1 MMRLLKNPLFVIAV
15 LALGAAICVFLAA
28 LGVIIAGRFL
38 RGPADIVRTQ
48 LFTPMPTFTVDR
60 SGTQTAV
67 EIAASDPDGILAGIG
82 DPYYPLMG
90 NGGYDVSHYDLD
102 IAIDMSV
109 EEIDAVATI
118 DARSLRALDRFHL
131 DFGDMP
137 IKSVEVNGEEAVHA
151 QGAGELTVTPA
162 AAIPADSEF
171 TVVVAYRGR
180 PAEGKAFA
188 GIDFLEGW
196 NFHPEGVIV
205 AGEPTGAET
214 WFPSNNHPADK
225 ATYAFHITVAK
236 PYIAAANGLLK
247 ETTDNGDGT
256 RTYDFLMD
264 DPMASYLATLAVGNF
279 DFLEGTSASGLPYRN
294 YLGADIR
301 REVESYISVLPE
313 AMDLFASLFGPYP
326 FDTCGVVV
334 HQLDIPFSLE
344 NQTLIVM
351 GYTFAYEVVVVHE
364 VAHQWFGDSVSL
376 TRWKDIWLN
385 EGFASY
391 AEGLWW
397 EHTGGRD
404 ALEEDITRRYQYN
417 LSLFGAEN
425 ILLGDPG
432 PERLFDG
439 VVYTRGALVLH
450 ALRLKVGDEAFF
462 AILRTYYETYRGG
475 NAATEGF
482 ISIAEEIAG
491 MDLEDFFQA
500 WLYETALPDIPEMGL
515 YSG

>member
-1 MMRLLKNPLFVIAV
+1 
-15 LALGAAICVFLAA
+15 
-28 LGVIIAGRFL
+28 
-38 RGPADIVRTQ
+38 
-48 LFTPMPTFTVDR
+48 
-60 SGTQTAV
+60 
-67 EIAASDPDGILAGIG
+67 
-82 DPYYPLMG
+82 
-90 NGGYDVSHYDLD
+90 
-102 IAIDMSV
+102 
-109 EEIDAVATI
+109 
-118 DARSLRALDRFHL
+118 
-131 DFGDMP
+131 
-137 IKSVEVNGEEAVHA
+137 
-151 QGAGELTVTPA
+151 
-162 AAIPADSEF
+162 
-171 TVVVAYRGR
+171 
-180 PAEGKAFA
+180 
-188 GIDFLEGW
+188 
-196 NFHPEGVIV
+196 
-205 AGEPTGAET
+205 
-214 WFPSNNHPADK
+214 
-225 ATYAFHITVAK
+225 
-236 PYIAAANGLLK
+236 
-247 ETTDNGDGT
+247 
-256 RTYDFLMD
+256 
-264 DPMASYLATLAVGNF
+264 
-279 DFLEGTSASGLPYRN
+279 
-294 YLGADIR
+294 
-301 REVESYISVLPE
+301 
-313 AMDLFASLFGPYP
+313 
-326 FDTCGVVV
+326 
-334 HQLDIPFSLE
+334 
-344 NQTLIVM
+344 
-351 GYTFAYEVVVVHE
+351 VVVHE